1 MTFCNILYY
10 EITTVFI
17 DKKLYFSY
25 INTIF
30 RYLYLLINALYWY
43 IIYIK
48 AINIIYIT
56 AIDISSKYMKKLTLN
71 MI

>member
-1 MTFCNILYY
+1 MRLQQFLY
-10 EITTVFI
+10 
-17 DKKLYFSY
+17 DKKTVFSY

-48 AINIIYIT
+48 AINIIYILT